1 MRVRFKIGVT
11 READIANGMHDW
23 PKLNFSFAQI
33 VWIVF
38 QMELADA
45 ILAQPAN
52 LFDDVE
58 PGFRRIADIVI
69 DQYIL

>member
-1 MRVRFKIGVT
+1 
-11 READIANGMHDW
+11 MHDW